1 MRTPTGQNRGGGL
14 RVVLGTA
21 LAVTLLTGCEVP
33 TLEPG
38 AAEELQSQVFDVSEA
53 AAAGEYEQALSALDE
68 LSVRLDT
75 ASRLGDVS
83 PSREERIRTAIEA
96 VRMNLET
103 EIVLGDS

>member
-1 MRTPTGQNRGGGL
+1 MRSPGGGF
-14 RVVLGTA
+14 RVILGTA
-21 LAVTLLTGCEVP
+21 LAVSLLTGCEVP

-38 AAEELQSQVFDVSEA
+38 AAEELQSQVFEVTDA
-53 AAAGEYEQALSALDE
+53 AAAGEYEQALAALDE

-83 PSREERIRTAIEA
+83 PSREERIRAAINA

-103 EIVLGDS
+103 EITVGG